1 MGSHLPNIRLIV
13 FLVKS
18 IIVFSLNRFVLPKYS
33 EPARSKIRINST
45 PQFSNRHS
53 ITYNSLEVQFLQL
66 QKLHYQYHYQ
76 WCLHNAQLVQL
87 QVSWCDMSSLLQ
99 EAMVSRFLLVPP

>member
-33 EPARSKIRINST
+33 EPAKSRIKINST
-45 PQFSNRHS
+45 PQFRSKHS
-53 ITYNSLEVQFLQL
+53 ITYNL
-66 QKLHYQYHYQ
+66 
-76 WCLHNAQLVQL
+76 
-87 QVSWCDMSSLLQ
+87 
-99 EAMVSRFLLVPP
+99 